1 MKNNKLFWPIVLVA
15 VIVIAESIIF
25 LSKAEQ
31 PVEQIVSEG
40 IEEVTASPVPESVVR
55 FFWNKKSDNEITL
68 MIESQKDLAL
78 DARDLEIAYEGV
90 KVSSVTNAG
99 VLPDPTAPKI
109 STENSVIVTHYLISD
124 EDGFKLTQ
132 GENVEILNIRFIPLN
147 GQLPVFSINRDKTLV
162 VVSVTSKVLP
172 YSL

>member
-31 PVEQIVSEG
+31 HVEQIVSEG

-68 MIESQKDLAL
+68 I
-78 DARDLEIAYEGV
+78 I
-90 KVSSVTNAG
+90 
-99 VLPDPTAPKI
+99 
-109 STENSVIVTHYLISD
+109 
-124 EDGFKLTQ
+124 
-132 GENVEILNIRFIPLN
+132 
-147 GQLPVFSINRDKTLV
+147 
-162 VVSVTSKVLP
+162 
-172 YSL
+172 